1 MGDTK
6 AGEACVGCNEAGR
19 LEGLP
24 WPAHSPPATPPA
36 SGPYTLPILTC
47 PKCGEESPD
56 RFRFCGYCGSRL
68 AVGSTRGE
76 RRIVT
81 VLCAALVRFTTL
93 SESLDHEDVAR
104 IQTDCFDAVGET
116 VARYGGR
123 VEKFIGEAAM
133 ALFGI
138 PRARDDDADRAVRAS
153 LALVSSV

>member
-36 SGPYTLPILTC
+36 SGPYTLPMLTC

-56 RFRFCGYCGSRL
+56 RFRFCGYCGSPL
-68 AVGSTRGE
+68 AVGSTR
-76 RRIVT
+76 
-81 VLCAALVRFTTL
+81 
-93 SESLDHEDVAR
+93 
-104 IQTDCFDAVGET
+104 
-116 VARYGGR
+116 
-123 VEKFIGEAAM
+123 VEKFVGDAAM

-138 PRARDDDADRAVRAS
+138 PRARDDDADRAV
-153 LALVSSV
+153 